1 MKIFKKLSIITAR
14 VVLLSLAFPNVAQAA
29 SFISTDGLG
38 NREGNSRLGFLIPF
52 PSRFQ
57 QVYDASQFGSAPIE
71 ISQIALRPDESN
83 LTPFDFTVE
92 DIEFY
97 FSTTTKNPDA
107 LSSVFEENIG
117 ANYTKVFDEEWKASS
132 QNTGLAGSPKDF
144 DIVLNFTKP
153 FIYDPREG
161 NLLLEYKKFTSEI
174 TGNRFDS
181 EFLLGDSVS
190 TVIAAGDA
198 NSINAN
204 PQFSSTLGLVTQFKV
219 TPVPEPSTFLSSI
232 LVATFLGIAKLKTHR
247 SQQKKEIRVL
257 PFSCKAEI

>member
-1 MKIFKKLSIITAR
+1 MRILNKLSMLTVEVA
-14 VVLLSLAFPNVAQAA
+14 LLSVGITNAAQAA
-29 SFISTDGLG
+29 SFISTDQLE

-83 LTPFDFTVE
+83 TTPFDFTIE

-97 FSTTTKNPDA
+97 LSTTTRDSDA
-107 LSSVFEENIG
+107 LSSVFEENIS
-117 ANYTKVFDEEWKASS
+117 ANYTKVFDGEWKASS
-132 QNTGLAGSPKDF
+132 ENIGLAGSPKNF

-161 NLLLEYKKFTSEI
+161 NLLLEYKKFTPEI

-181 EFLLGDSVS
+181 EFVLGDSVS

-198 NSINAN
+198 NAVNAN
-204 PQFSSTLGLVTQFKV
+204 PRFSSTLGLATQFKV
-219 TPVPEPSTFLSSI
+219 TAIPEPSSFISSI
-232 LVATFLGIAKLKTHR
+232 LVASFLGISKLKTQR
-247 SQQKKEIRVL
+247 SRQNKEN
-257 PFSCKAEI
+257 